1 MPACSVTK
9 SCPTLCNPVVAPQGP
24 LSWDFPGK
32 NMGVHFHFLLQWIF
46 PTQGLNP
53 CLLHWQAGSL
63 PLRQQGSLLKGLE
76 QCPLKVRVHPEPV
89 TVTLLEDRVFVDAIK

>member
-1 MPACSVTK
+1 
-9 SCPTLCNPVVAPQGP
+9 
-24 LSWDFPGK
+24 
-32 NMGVHFHFLLQWIF
+32 MGVHFHFLLQWIF

-63 PLRQQGSLLKGLE
+63 PLRQQGRLLKGLE